1 MDTFLILL
9 LFVAISFLD
18 YRRII
23 KKKDKKNL
31 IIYSLILGFAFI
43 ITELHILGFRVIG
56 LNQIVTFIMD
66 MF

>member
-56 LNQIVTFIMD
+56 LNQIVTFIID

>member
-18 YRRII
+18 YRRMI

-31 IIYSLILGFAFI
+31 VIYSAILGFAFVL
-43 ITELHILGFRVIG
+43 TELHILGYRVIG
-56 LNQIVTFIMD
+56 LNQIVTFIFD
-66 MF
+66 LF

>member
-18 YRRII
+18 YRRMI

-56 LNQIVTFIMD
+56 LNQIVTFIID

>member
-18 YRRII
+18 YRRMI
-23 KKKDKKNL
+23 KKKDNKNL

-56 LNQIVTFIMD
+56 LNQIVTFIID

>member
-18 YRRII
+18 YRRMI